1 MRANRAGRRSGTVR
15 EDWFAWIPNEM
26 DDLFDATRN
35 ELELSNVILS
45 ITLDEALSLCK
56 GHQLE
61 PARERGVVFE
71 GLFER
76 LAVRLCHV
84 IRTIKD
90 HGSSFGTLP
99 NVTPLTPANFRGAT
113 AQRISFMSNMLAKV
127 LFHQR
132 TRFFHKLYSLNEI
145 IEDLQDEASA
155 IVSDIAGGTSAAL
168 NRAWQEL
175 EVLCYDLNTCM
186 GETTVILKSFFCA
199 LPADELEV
207 FRQKLISLVPTL
219 RTPGS
224 RRAQTFHR
232 K

>member
-1 MRANRAGRRSGTVR
+1 
-15 EDWFAWIPNEM
+15 M
-26 DDLFDATRN
+26 DALFDGTRT

-56 GHQLE
+56 ERRFEL
-61 PARERGVVFE
+61 ARERGVVFA
-71 GLFER
+71 GLFDR

-84 IRTIKD
+84 VRTIKD

-99 NVTPLTPANFRGAT
+99 NVTPLAPANFRGAT

-127 LFHQR
+127 VFHQR
-132 TRFFHKLYSLNEI
+132 TRFFHKLYSLDEI
-145 IEDLQDEASA
+145 VQDLQDEARA
-155 IVSDIAGGTSAAL
+155 ILADISTGTPAVL

-199 LPADELEV
+199 LPPEELEA
-207 FRQKLISLVPTL
+207 FRRKLVSLVPALLTA
-219 RTPGS
+219 PP
-224 RRAQTFHR
+224 RRAQTVDR

>member
-1 MRANRAGRRSGTVR
+1 MRGIRAGRRSRTVR

-26 DDLFDATRN
+26 DDLFGATRT

-56 GHQLE
+56 AHQLE
-61 PARERGVVFE
+61 QARERGVVFG
-71 GLFER
+71 GLFDR
-76 LAVRLCHV
+76 LAVLLCDV
-84 IRTIKD
+84 LRTIKD
-90 HGSSFGTLP
+90 HGSNFGTLP
-99 NVTPLTPANFRGAT
+99 NVAPLAPDNFRGAT

-127 LFHQR
+127 VFHQR
-132 TRFFHKLYSLNEI
+132 TRFFHKLYSLDEI
-145 IEDLQDEASA
+145 IGELQDQARA
-155 IVSDIAGGTSAAL
+155 VLDDISTATPLAL
-168 NRAWQEL
+168 DRAWQEL

-199 LPADELEV
+199 LHPDELEV
-207 FRQKLISLVPTL
+207 FRQKLVSLVPAL
-219 RTPGS
+219 LKPGP

>member
-1 MRANRAGRRSGTVR
+1 
-15 EDWFAWIPNEM
+15 M
-26 DDLFDATRN
+26 DDLFDATRT
-35 ELELSNVILS
+35 ELDVSNVILS

-56 GHQLE
+56 GHHFEL
-61 PARERGVVFE
+61 ARERGAVFA
-71 GLFER
+71 GLFDR
-76 LAVRLCHV
+76 LAVCLCHV

-99 NVTPLTPANFRGAT
+99 NVTPLEPANFRGAT
-113 AQRISFMSNMLAKV
+113 AHRISFMSNMLAKV
-127 LFHQR
+127 VFHQR

-145 IEDLQDEASA
+145 IEELQDEAKA
-155 IVSDIAGGTSAAL
+155 IVADIPGGTPAVL

-199 LPADELEV
+199 LPADELEA
-207 FRQKLISLVPTL
+207 FRQKLVSLVPAL
-219 RTPGS
+219 LTPGP
-224 RRAQTFHR
+224 RRAPTFHR

>member
-1 MRANRAGRRSGTVR
+1 
-15 EDWFAWIPNEM
+15 M

-56 GHQLE
+56 ARQLE
-61 PARERGVVFE
+61 SARERGGVFG
-71 GLFER
+71 GLFDR
-76 LAVRLCHV
+76 LALRLCHV

-90 HGSSFGTLP
+90 HGSNFGTLP
-99 NVTPLTPANFRGAT
+99 NVTPLDPANFRGTT
-113 AQRISFMSNMLAKV
+113 AQKISFMSNMLAKV
-127 LFHQR
+127 VFHQR
-132 TRFFHKLYSLNEI
+132 TRFFHKLYSLDEI
-145 IEDLQDEASA
+145 IQELQDEARATVAEISEGPPS
-155 IVSDIAGGTSAAL
+155 VL

-199 LPADELEV
+199 LPSEELEV
-207 FRQKLISLVPTL
+207 FRQKLVSLVPALLTGQ
-219 RTPGS
+219 P

>member
-1 MRANRAGRRSGTVR
+1 
-15 EDWFAWIPNEM
+15 M
-26 DDLFDATRN
+26 DDLFGATRN
-35 ELELSNVILS
+35 ELELSNVLLS

-61 PARERGVVFE
+61 LAREREVVFA
-71 GLFER
+71 GLFDR

-84 IRTIKD
+84 IRTIRD

-99 NVTPLTPANFRGAT
+99 NVSPLAPGNFRGAT

-132 TRFFHKLYSLNEI
+132 TRFFHKLYSLNEV
-145 IEDLQDEASA
+145 IEELQDEAKL
-155 IVSDIAGGTSAAL
+155 ILSDMSEGTSAAL

-199 LPADELEV
+199 LPADELEA
-207 FRQKLISLVPTL
+207 FRQKLVSFVPAL
-219 RTPGS
+219 RTPGP
-224 RRAQTFHR
+224 RLAQAFHR

>member
-1 MRANRAGRRSGTVR
+1 MRATRAGRRSRTVR

-26 DDLFDATRN
+26 DALFDATRN

-56 GHQLE
+56 EHQLE
-61 PARERGVVFE
+61 LARERGAVFA
-71 GLFER
+71 GLFDR
-76 LAVRLCHV
+76 LAARLCHV

-99 NVTPLTPANFRGAT
+99 NVTPLAPGNFRGAT

-127 LFHQR
+127 VFHQR

-145 IEDLQDEASA
+145 IEELQDEAKV
-155 IVSDIAGGTSAAL
+155 IVAEISGASSAAL
-168 NRAWQEL
+168 NRGWQEL

-186 GETTVILKSFFCA
+186 GETTVVLKSFFCA
-199 LPADELEV
+199 LPADELEA
-207 FRQKLISLVPTL
+207 FRQKLVTLVPAL
-219 RTPGS
+219 LTPGP
-224 RRAQTFHR
+224 RRAPTFHR

>member
-1 MRANRAGRRSGTVR
+1 MRANRAGRRSRTVR

-56 GHQLE
+56 VHQLE
-61 PARERGVVFE
+61 LARERGAVFA
-71 GLFER
+71 GLFDR

-99 NVTPLTPANFRGAT
+99 NVTPLAPANFRGAT
-113 AQRISFMSNMLAKV
+113 AQKISFMSNMLAKV
-127 LFHQR
+127 VFHQR

-145 IEDLQDEASA
+145 IEELQDEARA
-155 IVSDIAGGTSAAL
+155 IVADISGGTCAVL

-199 LPADELEV
+199 LPADELEA
-207 FRQKLISLVPTL
+207 FRQKLVSVVPAL
-219 RTPGS
+219 LTPRP
-224 RRAQTFHR
+224 RRVQTFHR

>member
-1 MRANRAGRRSGTVR
+1 MRATRAGRRSRTVR

-26 DDLFDATRN
+26 DDLFGATRN
-35 ELELSNVILS
+35 ELELSNVLLS

-61 PARERGVVFE
+61 LAREREVVFA
-71 GLFER
+71 GLFDR

-84 IRTIKD
+84 IRTIRD

-99 NVTPLTPANFRGAT
+99 NVSPLAPGNFRGAT

-132 TRFFHKLYSLNEI
+132 TRFFHKLYSLNEV
-145 IEDLQDEASA
+145 IEELQDEAKL
-155 IVSDIAGGTSAAL
+155 ILSDMSEGTSAAL

-199 LPADELEV
+199 LPADELEA
-207 FRQKLISLVPTL
+207 FRQKLVSFVPAL
-219 RTPGS
+219 RTPGP
-224 RRAQTFHR
+224 RLAQAFHR